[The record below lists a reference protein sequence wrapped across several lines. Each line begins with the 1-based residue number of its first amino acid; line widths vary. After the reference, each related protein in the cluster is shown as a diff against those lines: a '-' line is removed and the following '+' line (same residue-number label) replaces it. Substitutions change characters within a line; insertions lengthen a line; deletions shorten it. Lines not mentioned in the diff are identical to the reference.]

1 MAKIAWWGAVGGLPS
16 FILILVAGMGT
27 RAETLPVNM

>member
-1 MAKIAWWGAVGGLPS
+1 MAKIAWSGAVDGLPS
-16 FILILVAGMGT
+16 LILILAAGMGT